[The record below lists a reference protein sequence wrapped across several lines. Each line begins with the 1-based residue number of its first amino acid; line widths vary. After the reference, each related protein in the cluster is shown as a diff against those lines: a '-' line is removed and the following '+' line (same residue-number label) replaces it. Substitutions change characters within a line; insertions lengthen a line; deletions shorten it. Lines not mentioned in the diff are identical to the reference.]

1 MATGEIVGSIF
12 FAADELLRVEEL
24 TVGSGSHFIDDSW
37 FEIDKH
43 STRNVFAG
51 SGFAE
56 ESVEG
61 VITTSHGVV
70 TWHLP
75 IRLTKNSRI
84 RLKSF
89 HMKKNNK
96 TPNDN
101 RSRDP
106 GTK

>member
-1 MATGEIVGSIF
+1 MHIQKVITCVVATGEIVGSIF
-12 FAADELLRVEEL
+12 FAADELFRVEEL

-37 FEIDKH
+37 FQIDKH

-75 IRLTKNSRI
+75 IRLTKKI
-84 RLKSF
+84 
-89 HMKKNNK
+89 
-96 TPNDN
+96 PNQIKII
-101 RSRDP
+101 SQEE
-106 GTK
+106 KII